1 MINVKLWIFLGI
13 LLVGLVGGGYAFH
26 QYNTTLV
33 DNGKL
38 ITQNATLTDNVNYG
52 EWSQAITDKV
62 VTEFVTQK
70 IQTNTTT
77 AQVRKEA
84 IDEYFKE
91 DDKKVIHSESTKP
104 QTDDGEPARVAKL
117 ANSMLVYY
125 CTARPE
131 DARCNPVSPTD
142 PVSH

>member
-13 LLVGLVGGGYAFH
+13 LVFGIGWLAFH
-26 QYNTTLV
+26 KYNTTLV

-38 ITQNATLTDNVNYG
+38 ITQNETLSDNVAYG

-62 VTEFVTQK
+62 VKEFVEEK

-91 DDKKVIHSESTKP
+91 DDKKVIHSESNKP
-104 QTDDGEPARVAKL
+104 QTDNGESARVAKL

-125 CTARPE
+125 CTARPK
-131 DARCNPVSPTD
+131 DVRCNPVSPTD